1 MEKREAPVIH
11 IGMDAEGAKEA
22 WNGILKILESK
33 RSDHLVEIAL
43 DVYKSLGRVS
53 HIDAG
58 WEFHY
63 RDEYRHL
70 RLYPGEIEI
79 LSEEFSDDSEIE

>member
-1 MEKREAPVIH
+1 MKCWVRLTP
-11 IGMDAEGAKEA
+11 EGEEHLSAYADYRYLFGKEFEVTA
-22 WNGILKILESK
+22 
-33 RSDHLVEIAL
+33 RCT
-43 DVYKSLGRVS
+43 

>member
-53 HIDAG
+53 HITITDCN
-58 WEFHY
+58 
-63 RDEYRHL
+63 
-70 RLYPGEIEI
+70 
-79 LSEEFSDDSEIE
+79 FSGPTHTYEPLKLDNGRS